1 LLKELSKSLK
11 ERTIKLSSQLL
22 KDKLGNQRS
31 LSIGL
36 SISKIKKMIY
46 ALKKLMN

>member
-22 KDKLGNQRS
+22 KDKLENQRS